1 VNVIANRRETLAKML
16 LALIVSAVMLAGIA
30 AGTADA
36 KELEAHHGGQGGE
49 VELEFELPG

>member
-1 VNVIANRRETLAKML
+1 VGVIANRRETLAKML

-30 AGTADA
+30 GTADA
-36 KELEAHHGGQGGE
+36 KELEARHGGQGGE